1 MSLSVGIVG
10 LPNVGK
16 STLFNALTKR
26 QQAAAENYPF
36 CTIEPNS
43 AIVEVSDPRLEA
55 LAAIAH
61 PQQIIRATVEFT
73 DIAGLVK
80 GASKGEGLGNKF
92 LANIRECDAILHV
105 VRCFENDDIIHVQ
118 EGGNKSA
125 PIDPAGDAEVIET
138 ELVLADMEQ
147 LQKRCDKT
155 RNEAKSDPKK
165 RPEFDAMTALLAHL
179 GEGKPVRTFP
189 RAEGDPILPVLRDLH
204 FLTDKKTIYCANVA
218 ESDLAAPE
226 ANPHVAALKAYAD
239 AQGCEM
245 VTVCAQM
252 EADLAGLSDD
262 DAREFLS
269 SYGLTESSLDRTIK
283 LAYHTLGLASFLTA
297 GPKEVRAWTFRRGW
311 KAPQCAG
318 VIHTDFETAS
328 RRQGVRD
335 AGRRRGGVHVQQVK
349 ARQNVSSRLIHERHN
364 LRRVCVLDRREM
376 RRTSS
381 RIFLARHVRLAPR
394 HPWLPLHGI
403 PRRYARRARIRGAGA

>member
-16 STLFNALTKR
+16 STLFNALTKK

-43 AIVEVSDPRLEA
+43 AIVEVRDDRLEK
-55 LAAIAH
+55 LAEIVN

-125 PIDPAGDAEVIET
+125 PIDPVGDAEVIET

-147 LQKRCDKT
+147 LQRRYERIRK
-155 RNEAKSDPKK
+155 EAQAKPPL
-165 RPEFDAMTALLAHL
+165 RPEAEACAALLKHL
-179 GEGKPVRTFP
+179 EEGKSVRSFP
-189 RAEGDPILPVLRDLH
+189 RKEGDPILPVLKELK
-204 FLTDKKTIYCANVA
+204 FLTDKPVIFCANVSDDDVTG
-218 ESDLAAPE
+218 ESSA
-226 ANPHVAALKAYAD
+226 HVAALRKYAAD
-239 AQGCEM
+239 QGCET
-245 VTVCAQM
+245 VVVCAQV

-262 DAREFLS
+262 EAREFLE
-269 SYGLTESSLDRTIK
+269 SYGLSESSLDRTIK
-283 LAYHTLGLASFLTA
+283 LAYHTLGLASYFTS
-297 GPKEVRAWTFRRGW
+297 GPKESRAWTFRRGW
-311 KAPQCAG
+311 KAPKCAG
-318 VIHTDFETAS
+318 VIHTDFEKGFIRAE
-328 RRQGVRD
+328 V
-335 AGRRRGGVHVQQVK
+335 VPFEEYVK
-349 ARQNVSSRLIHERHN
+349 H
-364 LRRVCVLDRREM
+364 CG
-376 RRTSS
+376 T
-381 RIFLARHVRLAPR
+381 
-394 HPWLPLHGI
+394 
-403 PRRYARRARIRGAGA
+403 AGARAAGSLRPEGKEYEMQDGDVVEFLFSK

>member
-43 AIVEVSDPRLEA
+43 AIVEVADARLDA
-55 LAAIAH
+55 LAQIVKPA
-61 PQQIIRATVEFT
+61 QIIHATVAFT

-138 ELVLADMEQ
+138 ELILADMEQ
-147 LQKRCDKT
+147 LQKRHDKT
-155 RNEAKSDPKK
+155 RKEAQSDPKK

-179 GEGKPVRTFP
+179 GEGQPVRTFP
-189 RAEGDPILPVLRDLH
+189 RGEGDPILPVLHDLH
-204 FLTDKKTIYCANVA
+204 FLTDKKTIYCANVS
-218 ESDLAAPE
+218 EDDLADPS
-226 ANPHVAALKAYAD
+226 ANPHVQALKAYAD
-239 AQGCEM
+239 KQGCEM

-252 EADLAGLSDD
+252 EADLAGLSD
-262 DAREFLS
+262 AEAQEFLG

-297 GPKEVRAWTFRRGW
+297 GPKEVRAWTFHRGW

-318 VIHTDFETAS
+318 VIHTDFEKGFIRA
-328 RRQGVRD
+328 
-335 AGRRRGGVHVQQVK
+335 QVVAFDDYVK
-349 ARQNVSSRLIHERHN
+349 YNGE
-364 LRRVCVLDRREM
+364 
-376 RRTSS
+376 
-381 RIFLARHVRLAPR
+381 
-394 HPWLPLHGI
+394 
-403 PRRYARRARIRGAGA
+403 AGARAAGALRPEGRDYEMQDGDVVEFMFSK

>member
-43 AIVEVSDPRLEA
+43 AIVEVADPRLDE
-55 LAAIAH
+55 LAKIVN

-105 VRCFENDDIIHVQ
+105 VRCFKNDDIIHVQ

-125 PIDPAGDAEVIET
+125 PIDPVGDAEVIET

-147 LQKRCDKT
+147 LQKRYDRIRK
-155 RNEAKSDPKK
+155 EAQAKPAL
-165 RPEFDAMTALLAHL
+165 RPEAEACAALLKHL
-179 GEGKPVRTFP
+179 EEGKSVRSFP
-189 RAEGDPILPVLRDLH
+189 RKETDAIEGVIRELH
-204 FLTDKKTIYCANVA
+204 FLTDKKVIYCANV
-218 ESDLAAPE
+218 SDDNVTGDG
-226 ANPHVAALKAYAD
+226 NPHVAALREYA
-239 AQGCEM
+239 AKQGREM
-245 VTVCAQM
+245 VVVCAQM
-252 EADLAGLSDD
+252 EADLAGLTDD
-262 DAREFLS
+262 EAKEFLA
-269 SYGLTESSLDRTIK
+269 SYGLDESSLDRTIK
-283 LAYHTLGLASFLTA
+283 LAYRTLGLASYFTA
-297 GPKEVRAWTFRRGW
+297 GPKEARAWTFRRGW

-318 VIHTDFETAS
+318 VIHTDFEKGFIRAE
-328 RRQGVRD
+328 VIAYD
-335 AGRRRGGVHVQQVK
+335 DYVKYGGV
-349 ARQNVSSRLIHERHN
+349 
-364 LRRVCVLDRREM
+364 
-376 RRTSS
+376 
-381 RIFLARHVRLAPR
+381 
-394 HPWLPLHGI
+394 
-403 PRRYARRARIRGAGA
+403 AGARAAGALRPEGKDYEMQDGDVVEFLFSK

>member
-16 STLFNALTKR
+16 STLFNALTKK

-43 AIVEVSDPRLEA
+43 AVVEVADARLEK
-55 LAAIAH
+55 LAEIAK
-61 PQQIIRATVEFT
+61 PEQIIRATVDFT

-147 LQKRCDKT
+147 LQRRYERVSK
-155 RNEAKSDPKK
+155 EAKAKPQS
-165 RPEFDAMTALLAHL
+165 RPEAEACAALLKHL
-179 GEGKPVRTFP
+179 EEGRPVRSFP
-189 RAEGDPILPVLRDLH
+189 RKEGDAILQVLKELH
-204 FLTDKKTIYCANVA
+204 FLTDKPVIFCANVGDDNVTG
-218 ESDLAAPE
+218 EG
-226 ANPHVAALKAYAD
+226 NPHVEALKAYAD
-239 AQGCEM
+239 RQGSA
-245 VTVCAQM
+245 TVVICAQM
-252 EADLAGLSDD
+252 EADLAGLNDD
-262 DAREFLS
+262 EAKEFLQ
-269 SYGLTESSLDRTIK
+269 SYGLEESSLDRTIA
-283 LAYHTLGLASFLTA
+283 LAYHTLGLASYLTA

-318 VIHTDFETAS
+318 VIHTDFEKGFIRAQVVS
-328 RRQGVRD
+328 FDDYVKYGGEKGAREAGV
-335 AGRRRGGVHVQQVK
+335 
-349 ARQNVSSRLIHERHN
+349 
-364 LRRVCVLDRREM
+364 LRPEGKEYEM
-376 RRTSS
+376 QDGDVVE
-381 RIFLARHVRLAPR
+381 FLFN
-394 HPWLPLHGI
+394 
-403 PRRYARRARIRGAGA
+403 

>member
-43 AIVEVSDPRLEA
+43 AIVEVADSRLEK
-55 LAAIAH
+55 LAEIVH

-125 PIDPAGDAEVIET
+125 PIDPVSDAEVIET
-138 ELVLADMEQ
+138 ELILADMEQ
-147 LQKRCDKT
+147 LQKRYDKI
-155 RNEAKSDPKK
+155 RKEAQAKPAL
-165 RPEFDAMTALLAHL
+165 RPEAEACAALLKHL
-179 GEGKPVRTFP
+179 EEGRSVRSFP
-189 RAEGDPILPVLRDLH
+189 RKEGDAILPVLKDLH
-204 FLTDKKTIYCANVA
+204 FLTDKPVIYCANV
-218 ESDLAAPE
+218 SDDDVSGA
-226 ANPHVAALKAYAD
+226 ANPHVAALREYA
-239 AQGCEM
+239 AKENAE
-245 VTVCAQM
+245 TVVICAQM

-262 DAREFLS
+262 EAKEFLQ
-269 SYGLTESSLDRTIK
+269 SYGLEESSLDRTIK

-311 KAPQCAG
+311 KAPRCAG
-318 VIHTDFETAS
+318 VIHTDFEKGFIRAQVIAYDDYIAHGGES
-328 RRQGVRD
+328 GARAAGV
-335 AGRRRGGVHVQQVK
+335 
-349 ARQNVSSRLIHERHN
+349 
-364 LRRVCVLDRREM
+364 LRPEGKEYEM
-376 RRTSS
+376 KDGDVVE
-381 RIFLARHVRLAPR
+381 FMFN
-394 HPWLPLHGI
+394 
-403 PRRYARRARIRGAGA
+403 

>member
-1 MSLSVGIVG
+1 MSLAVGIVG

-16 STLFNALTKR
+16 STLFNALTKK

-43 AIVEVSDPRLEA
+43 AVVEVADARLEK
-55 LAAIAH
+55 LAEMVK

-125 PIDPAGDAEVIET
+125 PIDPVGDAEVIET

-147 LQKRCDKT
+147 LQKRYERVRK
-155 RNEAKSDPKK
+155 EAQAKPPM
-165 RPEFDAMTALLAHL
+165 RPEAEACAALLKHL
-179 GEGKPVRTFP
+179 EAGNPVRTFP
-189 RAEGDPILPVLRDLH
+189 RKEGDAILNVLKELH
-204 FLTDKKTIYCANVA
+204 FLTDKKVIYCANVA
-218 ESDLAAPE
+218 DDNVTGEGNA
-226 ANPHVAALKAYAD
+226 HVAALRDYA
-239 AQGCEM
+239 ARAGSEL
-245 VTVCAQM
+245 VVICAQM

-262 DAREFLS
+262 EAREFLQ
-269 SYGLTESSLDRTIK
+269 SYGLEQSSLDRTIS
-283 LAYHTLGLASFLTA
+283 LAYETLGLASFLTA

-311 KAPQCAG
+311 KAPKCAG
-318 VIHTDFETAS
+318 VIHTDFEKGFIRAQVVS
-328 RRQGVRD
+328 FDDYVAHGGEKGAREAGV
-335 AGRRRGGVHVQQVK
+335 
-349 ARQNVSSRLIHERHN
+349 
-364 LRRVCVLDRREM
+364 LRPEGKEYEM
-376 RRTSS
+376 KDGDVVE
-381 RIFLARHVRLAPR
+381 FMFN
-394 HPWLPLHGI
+394 
-403 PRRYARRARIRGAGA
+403 